1 MEILDIFLLIIV
13 YLYVIIVFVF
23 SEKLL
28 KNKESI
34 KRKFVH
40 IMTGNMIFLMPAFSD
55 PIIMVYYLTLP
66 ITIGAFL
73 ISEYSPLKIT
83 NSVSKAGHGLG
94 LVYYA
99 GVWTLLLFIFNQNL
113 LIVGLAM
120 APMVYGDGVASIIG
134 EKYGRHKFTL
144 TSDIKSIEGSLAMF
158 ITTLLIS
165 IFIWIFFSFL
175 NYPLGGLNLTI
186 ILIISLIATITEAIS
201 YKGLD
206 NLLVPIVSAILYYFV
221 ML

>member
-175 NYPLGGLNLTI
+175 NYPLGEINLTI
-186 ILIISLIATITEAIS
+186 ILIISLIATLTEAIS

-206 NLLVPIVSAILYYFV
+206 NLSVPIISAILYYFV